1 MDKKKKIIIAG
12 LIVLVMLM
20 VIVPHISKILPFCLM
35 GQPTS
40 LLYIYNNDVNNS
52 HEVVVEII
60 NSDNE
65 SIFKE
70 IYNLNQSEQIE
81 HPKPPMMNDPK
92 IMEEYTIKV
101 VLDNDTMKLRHTMID
116 PWTTLSIR
124 LYHTST
130 DYYTSGEIIPLEIS
144 VSMV

>member
-20 VIVPHISKILPFCLM
+20 VIVPHISKILPFYIM

-40 LLYIYNNDVNNS
+40 LLYIHNYDVNNS
-52 HEVVVEII
+52 HEVAVEII

-70 IYNLNQSEQIE
+70 IYYLNQSEQIE
-81 HPKPPMMNDPK
+81 HPKPPMMKDPK

-116 PWTTLSIR
+116 P
-124 LYHTST
+124 
-130 DYYTSGEIIPLEIS
+130 
-144 VSMV
+144 